1 MFAMLGFPTTY
12 CDNLG
17 LLEIVSEEFA
27 CGIHVCM
34 HAVMFVFSWF

>member
-1 MFAMLGFPTTY
+1 MFAMWGFVTTY

-17 LLEIVSEEFA
+17 LFEIGSKEFA
-27 CGIHVCM
+27 RGIHVCM